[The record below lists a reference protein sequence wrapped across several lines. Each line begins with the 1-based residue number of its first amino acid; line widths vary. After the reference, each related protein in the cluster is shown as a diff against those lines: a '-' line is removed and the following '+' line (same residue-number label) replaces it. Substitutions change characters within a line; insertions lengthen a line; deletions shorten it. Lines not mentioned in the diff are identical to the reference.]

1 MFTTV
6 SFWCVVC
13 VKSKC
18 CGFDITSCTHAH
30 FKELVLTVAL
40 VTKDAFHVQIFCI
53 DFNFITYK
61 LNVNSKNCAVV
72 IVKTQQ
78 RTKYPLPSKKK
89 KKKKK
94 KGKKETKKEK

>member
-1 MFTTV
+1 M
-6 SFWCVVC
+6 
-13 VKSKC
+13 KSKC

-61 LNVNSKNCAVV
+61 LNINSKNCSAV

-78 RTKYPLPSKKK
+78 KIKYPPPMKKIK
-89 KKKKK
+89 INK
-94 KGKKETKKEK
+94 